1 MVSNLRKALIFGING
16 QDGHY
21 LTKSSRKRE
30 IEVIGVS
37 RSSGN
42 WIIGDVS
49 DYSFVEN
56 MIKKYKPDFVFHIAA
71 NSTTKHFALIE
82 NHHTI
87 SSGAINILES
97 VKKHSSNSKVF
108 IVGSGVQFVN
118 KHYPISE
125 NDHFE
130 ANNAYSI
137 ARIQSVYAARY
148 FRSIGINAYVG
159 YLFHHE
165 SPLRKDSHIS
175 KIIINLVKNILDGNS
190 YKIEMGDI
198 DVIKEWA
205 YAEDIAEGIYT
216 LMEQDTVFEATI
228 GSGIGYT
235 IKDWIEICFELI
247 NKKWDNYIS
256 LKSGF
261 EPEYKYL
268 VSNPATINSLGWYP
282 KTSILDLA
290 KIMLYDKSALIDI

>member
-1 MVSNLRKALIFGING
+1 
-16 QDGHY
+16 
-21 LTKSSRKRE
+21 
-30 IEVIGVS
+30 
-37 RSSGN
+37 
-42 WIIGDVS
+42 
-49 DYSFVEN
+49 
-56 MIKKYKPDFVFHIAA
+56 
-71 NSTTKHFALIE
+71 
-82 NHHTI
+82 
-87 SSGAINILES
+87 
-97 VKKHSSNSKVF
+97 
-108 IVGSGVQFVN
+108 
-118 KHYPISE
+118 
-125 NDHFE
+125 
-130 ANNAYSI
+130 
-137 ARIQSVYAARY
+137 
-148 FRSIGINAYVG
+148 
-159 YLFHHE
+159 
-165 SPLRKDSHIS
+165 
-175 KIIINLVKNILDGNS
+175 
-190 YKIEMGDI
+190 MGDI